1 MKSKKELLN
10 AIATRQTDRLNKA
23 RKILVEIRDECERI
37 DSAAFISAMETIDK
51 LTELSEKIWT
61 DYDNEPDEVKK

>member
-1 MKSKKELLN
+1 MKRKKELLN

>member
-37 DSAAFISAMETIDK
+37 DSAAHGKSLETIDK